1 MAYNLP
7 SGLDRL
13 SALVEKS
20 TLAYQIDA
28 ELLRV
33 VQDKATRLYA
43 LTEDNKR
50 LLATVRDHT
59 DQLQQQRETNK
70 QLQQLLAEIRRKTGV

>member
-33 VQDKATRLYA
+33 VQDMATRLYA